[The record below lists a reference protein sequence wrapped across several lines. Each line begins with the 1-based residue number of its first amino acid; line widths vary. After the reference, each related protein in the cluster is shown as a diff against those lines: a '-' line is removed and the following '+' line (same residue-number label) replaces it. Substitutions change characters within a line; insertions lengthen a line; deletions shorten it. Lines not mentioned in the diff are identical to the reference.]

1 MSKGKYFPVF
11 RLRFSSPFPF
21 HSITLHFFLSFL
33 QLCCFVR
40 RICLSS
46 SYVTCSGY
54 CDCFAFTFLRFL
66 LFSLLLAFTGLSLFI
81 SMRVFVTVSVCSR
94 SSFVLGRPTKGF
106 ARPRRDRQ
114 RQQFVE
120 NRGKRV
126 VPRRLTSVVAALLA
140 SVRTRCFSL

>member
-11 RLRFSSPFPF
+11 RLRFSSLFPF
-21 HSITLHFFLSFL
+21 HSITLHCFLSFL

-46 SYVTCSGY
+46 FYVMYLGYRDCS
-54 CDCFAFTFLRFL
+54 AFTFLRFL
-66 LFSLLLAFTGLSLFI
+66 PFSLLPAFIGLFLFI

-94 SSFVLGRPTKGF
+94 SSFVLGRPTKDF
-106 ARPRRDRQ
+106 ARPRKDRQ

-140 SVRTRCFSL
+140 TVRTRCFSL